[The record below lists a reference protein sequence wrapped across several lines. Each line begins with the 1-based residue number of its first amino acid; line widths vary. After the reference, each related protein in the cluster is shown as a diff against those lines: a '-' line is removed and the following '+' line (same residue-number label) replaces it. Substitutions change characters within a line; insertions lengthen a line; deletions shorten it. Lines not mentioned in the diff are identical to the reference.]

1 MLKFL
6 LGLLAVINFALLASN
21 AGILGA
27 GNSDGHEPRRM
38 ANQLNAQRIVLVDPV
53 LTGSAATRPAATGG
67 ASASASG
74 ATESAALPGV
84 PAPALAV
91 STTAAAAGP
100 ALACIEIGNFDAA
113 EAIRF
118 EPLATSL
125 APGNQLSRRSVQ
137 EVERYIVY
145 IPPLADKES
154 ADRKGAELRRLGVD
168 DFFVFNDNSDLR
180 FGISLGIFKSAEAAA
195 QHLATLGRKG
205 VRSAKIA
212 ARLGAASKTAFQLRG
227 LDPQGQA
234 ALTRIQ
240 ASFPRQ
246 ETRSCAAP

>member
-6 LGLLAVINFALLASN
+6 LGLLVVANIAVLASN
-21 AGILGA
+21 TGLLGT
-27 GNSDGHEPRRM
+27 GSSDGHEPKRA
-38 ANQLNAQRIVLVDPV
+38 ANQLNAQRIVLVDPA
-53 LTGSAATRPAATGG
+53 LTGSAATMPAAITGG
-67 ASASASG
+67 I
-74 ATESAALPGV
+74 EPAAMAEV
-84 PAPALAV
+84 PAPVVATATPEVAV
-91 STTAAAAGP
+91 Q
-100 ALACIEIGNFDAA
+100 CVEIGNFDAA
-113 EAIRF
+113 EASRF
-118 EPLATSL
+118 EPLAAPL
-125 APGNQLSRRSVQ
+125 APGDRLSRRSVQ

-145 IPPLADKES
+145 IPPLADKEN
-154 ADRKGAELRRLGVD
+154 ADRKAAELRRLGVS

-195 QHLATLGRKG
+195 QQLAILTRKG

-212 ARLGAASKTAFQLRG
+212 ARVAATSKTAFQLRG